1 MPKIGFK
8 RALAWNSQPQEAV
21 VLNADHPL
29 APYCVGGWVSSQAG
43 VLVRVGGVQGLTRS
57 GTTQEVN
64 RQGFGTRFGSSYAAT
79 DIISLPNTDE
89 QKFIGQNATV
99 IAGVTAGTLVNSQYP
114 TIWAI
119 RNTSTLVAAFFL
131 AEASVYTGGRVV
143 LNLGGAEIIGTSGSA
158 RQNEYAVYGAQWGT
172 EGRRLYVNGA
182 LDATST
188 NNAQIVSAAVQP
200 SLGNRQAGGRPLNG
214 VLHWWLGFNINIG
227 DDWHALIAQDP
238 WQLFEP
244 RRIFVPVSAGGG
256 SDVTVNLSGISAAF
270 AQTSPVTSS
279 TVALSGE
286 SATASAGI
294 VLPAFSAALS
304 GQAIVAAAGGLS
316 SSTSCALSSQS
327 ATFAAGSVVPSVAI
341 AVIGLQATFAAG
353 TLTAS
358 SSGGDTAALTGEVV
372 SFAQTAPSVSVTIA
386 LTGIAATMS
395 AGILSASSGTATI
408 TVKAGSWLRYKKL
421 Q

>member
-1 MPKIGFK
+1 MSLRELLLPWD
-8 RALAWNSQPQEAV
+8 AQPQEAV

-29 APYCVGGWVSSQAG
+29 APYCVGGFVSSHAG

-99 IAGVTAGTLVNSQYP
+99 IAGVTAGTLVNNEYS
-114 TIWAI
+114 TIWTI
-119 RNTSTLVAAFFL
+119 RNTSTLVAAFIL
-131 AEASVYTGGRVV
+131 GLDIVYTGGRVG

-158 RQNEYAVYGAQWGT
+158 RQNEYAVYGVQWGT

-200 SLGNRQAGGRPLNG
+200 SLGNRQDGGRPLNG

-244 RRIFVPVSAGGG
+244 RRIPVPVSSGAP
-256 SDVTVNLSGISAAF
+256 SLPTLS
-270 AQTSPVTSS
+270 
-279 TVALSGE
+279 AL
-286 SATASAGI
+286 TTK
-294 VLPAFSAALS
+294 P
-304 GQAIVAAAGGLS
+304 
-316 SSTSCALSSQS
+316 
-327 ATFAAGSVVPSVAI
+327 
-341 AVIGLQATFAAG
+341 G
-353 TLTAS
+353 TLTSTGFTTRVTAS
-358 SSGGDTAALTGEVV
+358 
-372 SFAQTAPSVSVTIA
+372 
-386 LTGIAATMS
+386 
-395 AGILSASSGTATI
+395 
-408 TVKAGSWLRYKKL
+408 
-421 Q
+421 